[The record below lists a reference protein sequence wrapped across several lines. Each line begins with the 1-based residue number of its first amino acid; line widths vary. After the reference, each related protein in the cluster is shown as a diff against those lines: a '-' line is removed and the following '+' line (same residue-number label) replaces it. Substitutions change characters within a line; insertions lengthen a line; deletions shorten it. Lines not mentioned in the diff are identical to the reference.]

1 MSNYDYYDDDDDDD
15 DDDDYDYDDHH
26 RRSSNSSMILCCSCE
41 YNTYYNI
48 TDGKCEYHDCKCEY
62 YAYNDIE
69 GYCEYHRCKHKSSG
83 WCFEGYYNDDNDYYD
98 PHENEYNWEIEIDH
112 KMPRNTS
119 DLSRTRNPHNLSIQ
133 QMRSYASKY
142 PELKQA
148 LTNYQN
154 LHDKKSFFDFMKKMK
169 KAKKVADKAA
179 KSKKSK
185 NNKSNRPRYD
195 RPKYNRPKN

>member
-1 MSNYDYYDDDDDDD
+1 M
-15 DDDDYDYDDHH
+15 
-26 RRSSNSSMILCCSCE
+26 
-41 YNTYYNI
+41 
-48 TDGKCEYHDCKCEY
+48 CEYHDCKCEY
-62 YAYNDIE
+62 YTHNKIE
-69 GYCEYHRCKHKSSG
+69 GYCEYHDYNHENNHRSSC
-83 WCFEGYYNDDNDYYD
+83 WCSDEYTDCDNDYGDGYDYYYEDYDYYD

-142 PELKQA
+142 PELKKA

-154 LHDKKSFFDFMKKMK
+154 LPDKKSFFDFMKKLKKMK
-169 KAKKVADKAA
+169 KANKVADKA
-179 KSKKSK
+179 SKKSK

-195 RPKYNRPKN
+195 CPRYNRPKN